1 MLKNI
6 IDKNNKNYCKVYK
19 NNKLIWE
26 KSNVIEDK
34 GIITQYTYT
43 GSTEILPVFTPTD
56 YSYTVS
62 DVTNSDGSTTRT
74 IYSVDSI
81 YPTKC
86 VLSSRYITSID
97 YYKLSETETIDL
109 TGAFSGCY
117 NLTNINLSML
127 NTSNCASFTEMC
139 KDCRSVV
146 NLDLSNFDM
155 SNAQMLNGMF
165 NGCTKLQTVNANGWG
180 ELTGVTRTHYMFYNC
195 NSLTKVDGINT
206 WVLPVDTNVSN
217 MFYNCSS
224 LPTLDLSSFNMSRC
238 NNMSNM
244 VYNCNGLTQLKLDSF
259 VINSSCNVSNM
270 LANIQSSCVVT
281 VPPNFGKTESDCNFA
296 GTFTIV

>member
-34 GIITQYTYT
+34 GIVTQYTYT

-56 YSYTVS
+56 YNYTVS

-74 IYSVDSI
+74 IYSVDSV

-86 VLSSRYITSID
+86 VLSSKDITSID
-97 YYKLSETETIDL
+97 YYKLSETEAIDM
-109 TGAFSGCY
+109 TQAFISCY
-117 NLTNINLSML
+117 NMVNLNLSML
-127 NTSNCASFTEMC
+127 NTSNCVSFTEMC
-139 KDCRSVV
+139 KDCRSVI

-155 SNAQMLNGMF
+155 LNAQLINGMF
-165 NGCTKLQTVNANGWG
+165 NGCTKLQTVNASGWG
-180 ELTGVTRTHYMFYNC
+180 ELANVLRTHYMFSNC
-195 NSLTKVDGINT
+195 SSLTRINGINT
-206 WVLPVDTNVSN
+206 WVLPSNTNASL
-217 MFYNCSS
+217 MFYGNRS
-224 LPTLDLSSFNMSRC
+224 LSTLDLSSCTLANC
-238 NNMSNM
+238 SNM
-244 VYNCNGLTQLKLDSF
+244 VNMLSNCVGLTQLKLNSLVIDS
-259 VINSSCNVSNM
+259 NCNVTNM
-270 LANIQSSCVVT
+270 MKSIQPSCVVT
-281 VPPNFGKTESDCNFA
+281 VPSNFGKTESDCNFT